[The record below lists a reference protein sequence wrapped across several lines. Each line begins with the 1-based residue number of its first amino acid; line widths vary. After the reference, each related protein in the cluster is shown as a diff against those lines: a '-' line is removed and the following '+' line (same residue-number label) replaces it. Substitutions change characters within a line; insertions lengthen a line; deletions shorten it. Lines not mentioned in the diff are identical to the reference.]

1 MKQSTLFLLAVSV
14 ILVFSC
20 RNNDTGGSETN
31 TAPTYVSVKTLEVV
45 SPQVLLIY
53 PCSLRADSM
62 KKRMGNER
70 YHELYDQNASCFNEL
85 RSVLK
90 DAGIRVSVSE
100 HVQFRFVS
108 EDGIE
113 TQIDLSGAES
123 PWQVILFN
131 GSGIPVLVTPAGAIR
146 KVREIFSIVEKKQP
160 SRSRKNGIRTSNEV
174 PENDASGTISASS
187 ESKPL
192 LPLIRETR
200 IRLLLPYG
208 SKPPLNRD
216 ETSEYRVVTS
226 YINPVRHFGLTF
238 DNDIFSNTDRYY
250 TNGVMLDFTAP
261 ALVGLPVN
269 RLMIPAGDNSIVHA
283 TLSLNHAMY
292 TPFTTKNPP
301 LLDGDR
307 PYASTLF
314 IRYSQTSAND
324 ASGTLLTSGIDI
336 GVIGDAALGRY
347 FQSSVHATVPT
358 NDEPLGWETQ
368 IQNDPVLNYS
378 AGISKRLMQGPH
390 AELFANASIAAGT
403 LQTGAG
409 MGIDFITGVF
419 APVLIP
425 LPKTYSDLL
434 PPFGRWQYG
443 IKGGFGFR
451 FVGYNATLQGGLFNK
466 NNIYTLKPEEIER
479 MVAAIHL
486 GMFVRYRKFGID
498 LSQHYLSPE
507 FKTGK
512 NHFWGRIA
520 LEYVW

>member
-1 MKQSTLFLLAVSV
+1 MKQSTLFLLAVIV
-14 ILVFSC
+14 FLAFSC
-20 RNNDTGGSETN
+20 RNNDTGSETN
-31 TAPTYVSVKTLEVV
+31 PAPTHAHVKTLEIK
-45 SPQVLLIY
+45 SPQLLLIY
-53 PCSLRADSM
+53 PSGVRADSM
-62 KKRMGNER
+62 KKRMGDER
-70 YHELYDQNASCFNEL
+70 YHELYDQNASYFNEL
-85 RSVLK
+85 RCFLK
-90 DAGIRVSVSE
+90 NAGIRVSVSE
-100 HVQFRFVS
+100 QELFRFVS
-108 EDGIE
+108 ADGIE
-113 TQIDLSGAES
+113 THIDLSGAET
-123 PWQVILFN
+123 PWQVIIFS
-131 GSGIPVLVTPAGAIR
+131 GSGTPVLAPPYDAIR
-146 KVREIFSIVEKKQP
+146 KVREIFSIEEKKQP
-160 SRSRKNGIRTSNEV
+160 KKGLKTGIRTSNEI
-174 PENDASGTISASS
+174 PENYETGTTSAGSDS
-187 ESKPL
+187 EPM

-226 YINPVRHFGLTF
+226 YINPVRHFGLAF
-238 DNDIFSNTDRYY
+238 ENDIFSNTDRYY
-250 TNGVMLDFTAP
+250 TNGIMLNFTAP
-261 ALVGLPVN
+261 GLVGLPVN

-324 ASGTLLTSGIDI
+324 VSGTLLTSGIDI

-368 IQNDPVLNYS
+368 IQNDPVFNYS
-378 AGISKRLMQGPH
+378 ASINKRLMQSPN
-390 AELFANASIAAGT
+390 AELFASASIAAGT

-419 APVLIP
+419 APVLTP
-425 LPKTYSDLL
+425 LPKTYSELL
-434 PPFGRWQYG
+434 PAFGRWQYG
-443 IKGGFGFR
+443 FKGGIGFR
-451 FVGYNATLQGGLFNK
+451 FVGYNATLQGGLFNT

-512 NHFWGRIA
+512 NHFWGRIG